1 MVAALG
7 TLPSK
12 NELAAPIVVI
22 IMILY
27 HAALK
32 TPKSLIL
39 SVHLI
44 CIRMKLLR
52 VRDIK
57 LMGNALTICM
67 INSTATSIN

>member
-39 SVHLI
+39 SVHL
-44 CIRMKLLR
+44 

-67 INSTATSIN
+67 INSTTTSIN